1 MKSSIYGLCFFAII
15 IVFCSISPV
24 SVCISPDQAKVPPA
38 PIPTPQIDV
47 SPNAFGSIC
56 YKVTFQ
62 TTSGQCVDNIS
73 LYQDGVRIAIWYNDL
88 GQQLVFEG
96 CFSINIF
103 SFFVAN
109 FSIEV
114 FQYRLGEFGYPM
126 WRINHS
132 DISTISS
139 FYLSSILI
147 GVFVVGLLIYWKFYK
162 TRELLIIE
170 FKKK

>member
-1 MKSSIYGLCFFAII
+1 MKSSIYGLCFLAII
-15 IVFCSISPV
+15 IVVCSISPV
-24 SVCISPDQAKVPPA
+24 STYGDSNQSKGPVA

-88 GQQLVFEG
+88 GQQLIFEG

-103 SFFVAN
+103 TFFIAN

-114 FQYRLGEFGYPM
+114 FQWRTGEFGEPM
-126 WRINHS
+126 WRINHN
-132 DISTISS
+132 DVSTISS

-147 GVFVVGLLIYWKFYK
+147 GVVVVGLLIYWKFFK
-162 TRELLIIE
+162 HQELLVTG
-170 FKKK
+170 FKK